1 VPATSDATTAS
12 DPLEQV
18 QQQDPPPARTWPLL
32 VTLTVVSA
40 EAAVLAFAAWRSG
53 SAVLFA
59 EAAQS
64 LAGAAVEVFLLV
76 GVRRASR
83 PPDDAHPLGYGREAF
98 FWSLLA
104 SVGVFVGGG
113 TVSIAYGIA
122 ALGRTEH
129 GGEQYLLGYIVLS
142 VIVVAD
148 TLTLVEAIRPF
159 RRSAI
164 VGRMGFRRGLRHTAD
179 AGARTLIFD
188 NAAAV
193 LGSVVG
199 IIGLAVHQAT
209 GDPRSDAYASLVIGV
224 LLLATTV
231 VLLHVNRELLTDR
244 SIAPEVVAAMRDRIA
259 GQDGVVD
266 VPELLAVY
274 TGPHDVLVTGTVAL
288 ADGLDVV
295 AVEDALAEAGAS
307 LKQRWPGRLRVY
319 LAPVPTAGRARG
331 G

>member
-1 VPATSDATTAS
+1 MSGAPDA
-12 DPLEQV
+12 LEQV
-18 QQQDPPPARTWPLL
+18 QRQELPPVRTWPVA
-32 VTLTVVSA
+32 VTLTVVVV
-40 EAAVLAFAAWRSG
+40 EAAVLGFAAWRSG

-64 LAGAAVEVFLLV
+64 VAGAGVEIFLLV

-83 PPDDAHPLGYGREAF
+83 PPDPAHPLGYGREAF

-113 TVSIAYGIA
+113 AVSIAYGIA

-129 GGEQYLLGYIVLS
+129 RSEPYLLGYIVLS
-142 VIVVAD
+142 VIAVAD
-148 TLTLVEAIRPF
+148 TWTLVEAIRPF
-159 RRSAI
+159 RRSPI
-164 VGRMGFRRGLRHTAD
+164 VGRIGFRRGLRHTAD

-193 LGSVVG
+193 VGSLVG
-199 IIGLAVHQAT
+199 IVGLAVHQAT
-209 GDPRSDAYASLVIGV
+209 GDPRADAYASLLIGV
-224 LLLATTV
+224 LLLVTTV
-231 VLLHVNRELLTDR
+231 ALLHVNRELLIDR
-244 SIAPEVVAAMRDRIA
+244 SIAPEVVSAMRERIK

-295 AVEDALAEAGAS
+295 AVEGALAEAGAS
-307 LKQRWPGRLRVY
+307 LRHRWPGRLRVY
-319 LAPVPTAGRARG
+319 LAPVPTAERAG
-331 G
+331 